1 MVSKAQVQNANGP
14 GMGRR
19 GRHPVRGQRGCGDR
33 RRSEQMQAGRS
44 QDSLCSGHMQWVSG
58 WHSGQGAGRPQP
70 LLARSPPT
78 ACAMLAVAQEL
89 CFCDFP
95 KQSPASSTGGHVQRD
110 PWIPGRGRRPGS
122 ATVSAHGTRRVHH
135 SSTQLCSA
143 ASMFHATAQPTLQ
156 SGITV
161 RSHTA
166 TQVAAAGPQGP
177 ACPRAPRQ
185 SGACGGPLA
194 PSPSGLPWT
203 VGPVPLSPVLAAV
216 QTRTCS
222 LAGHRRLVGARPASH
237 TAKPPGRMPHEHAC
251 V

>member
-44 QDSLCSGHMQWVSG
+44 QDSLCSGHMQWVAQRPGS
-58 WHSGQGAGRPQP
+58 WTSPTSSCPFTPNRVCDARRCPGA
-70 LLARSPPT
+70 LLLRLPETKPSQLHWGPCP
-78 ACAMLAVAQEL
+78 E
-89 CFCDFP
+89 
-95 KQSPASSTGGHVQRD
+95 R

-122 ATVSAHGTRRVHH
+122 ATVSTHGTRRVHH

-166 TQVAAAGPQGP
+166 TQVAAAGPRGRP
-177 ACPRAPRQ
+177 A
-185 SGACGGPLA
+185 
-194 PSPSGLPWT
+194 
-203 VGPVPLSPVLAAV
+203 PVLRGRAKRVGVLLPHLLRASPGPWDL
-216 QTRTCS
+216 S
-222 LAGHRRLVGARPASH
+222 L
-237 TAKPPGRMPHEHAC
+237 
-251 V
+251 

>member
-44 QDSLCSGHMQWVSG
+44 QDSLCSGHMQWV
-58 WHSGQGAGRPQP
+58 
-70 LLARSPPT
+70 
-78 ACAMLAVAQEL
+78 AQ
-89 CFCDFP
+89 
-95 KQSPASSTGGHVQRD
+95 
-110 PWIPGRGRRPGS
+110 RPGS
-122 ATVSAHGTRRVHH
+122 WTSPTSSCPFTPNRVCDARRCPGALLLRLPETKPSQLHWGPCPERPVDPWTRPPSWVGDCVRTWHAPRPPLEHAALLSGVHVPCH
-135 SSTQLCSA
+135 CSA
-143 ASMFHATAQPTLQ
+143 YSAKWHHCQVTHSN
-156 SGITV
+156 SGGCCG
-161 RSHTA
+161 S
-166 TQVAAAGPQGP
+166 PGP